1 MNSIAN
7 CRVMLARVG
16 VGVGMLVGKG
26 VGVAVGKGVGVAV
39 GKDVGVAVGKGVGV
53 GRAVIVICW
62 VPAVQLWLGDS
73 SAVMV
78 GVPAWCL
85 CNRK

>member
-1 MNSIAN
+1 
-7 CRVMLARVG
+7 
-16 VGVGMLVGKG
+16 
-26 VGVAVGKGVGVAV
+26 
-39 GKDVGVAVGKGVGV
+39 VGVAVGKGVGV